1 MERLKF
7 VIDLL
12 ESAIRRFSAGS
23 LVVRANAIAYS
34 ILISIVPL
42 LTIAMRFAN
51 LNRDELRFQLNSF
64 FHLYGITGAEPL
76 LGILDDILGRSNAI
90 AGIGVLF
97 MAYAALNIFS
107 YMENTANHIY
117 RVKPRGFLIRNSIF
131 TSWLIIVPFAII
143 VTVTAITSLRN
154 GFNPPAIVDIIEHE
168 GKTLILHSDHTLLTD
183 GGQEETIPYLDR
195 TDLRV
200 PGRLVLTDAA
210 EGAAPEVIASTRQ
223 EVGSPITVQAVGEA
237 IYVAVQPNFL
247 FFSQDAGQTWD
258 FRVFQMTSERAAVSP
273 RIGGMVAEQGRL
285 LLLLVSG
292 QGSRLISL
300 DPDYMELK
308 DVTAFPEVFQT
319 LMKADR
325 YYLTARGSFRQSDNG
340 EVWGDARLVPGLS
353 EMITLIFPAGG
364 DGWLAMTA
372 GGRLVR
378 LDSALRPTYP
388 AARLP
393 ASSVLKE
400 MHLSATGNFFAFSRD
415 GQVRLSL
422 DGGSSWIRV
431 DLPGLQKGSGLSDL
445 QTSTDGFWLGTE
457 DNRLFR
463 YRIERIRMQGGDD
476 APVAVGTQVSK
487 KLPGRLRPILGAIL
501 ADVLAF
507 LAINILFTLS
517 YAILPNAEVKLRAA
531 WTGGLLTSVIVAFFT
546 VAFRQMMPFFASTGF
561 VYGVW
566 VALPLGLM
574 VLLFLIQFFLFGM
587 VVTRLVQYPR
597 LVRRGVAV
605 RFFERAMLRFARP
618 RNPDPA
624 PSPPES

>member
-1 MERLKF
+1 MERIKF
-7 VIDLL
+7 TIDLL
-12 ESAIRRFSAGS
+12 ESAVRRFTAGG
-23 LVVRANAIAYS
+23 LVVRANAISYS

-51 LNRDELRFQLNSF
+51 LNREELRFQLSSF

-90 AGIGVLF
+90 AGIGVIF
-97 MAYAALNIFS
+97 MAYAALKIFS
-107 YMENTANHIY
+107 YIESTANHVY

-143 VTVTAITSLRN
+143 VTVTGLTSMQK
-154 GFNPPAIVDIIEHE
+154 GFNHPAIVDILEHE
-168 GKTLILHSDHTLLTD
+168 GKTIILRSDHSLFVD
-183 GGQEETIPYLDR
+183 GGSEEEIPYLER
-195 TDLRV
+195 TDFRV

-210 EGAAPEVIASTRQ
+210 EGTAPEVIASTRQ
-223 EVGSPITVQAVGEA
+223 EVGAPLSVRAVGES
-237 IYVAVQPNFL
+237 IYVLAQPNFL
-247 FFSQDAGQTWD
+247 FFSQDGGQTWD
-258 FRVFQMTSERAAVSP
+258 YRVFQVTSERAAVAP
-273 RIGGMVAEQGRL
+273 RLGGMVAEQGRI

-292 QGSRLISL
+292 QGSRLISM
-300 DPDYMELK
+300 DPDYMELM
-308 DVTAFPEVFQT
+308 DVTAYPEAFQGLT
-319 LMKADR
+319 RSDR
-325 YYLTARGSFRQSDNG
+325 YYLTARGSFRASDDGIAWG
-340 EVWGDARLVPGLS
+340 ESRNIPGLT

-372 GGRLVR
+372 AGRLVR
-378 LDSALRPTYP
+378 LDSMLRPTYP
-388 AARLP
+388 APRMP

-400 MHLSATGNFFAFSRD
+400 VHLSTSGNFFAFSRD

-422 DGGSSWIRV
+422 DGGATWIRV
-431 DLPGLQKGSGLSDL
+431 DLPGIERGPGLSDL
-445 QTSTDGFWLGTE
+445 QTSSEGFWIGTE

-476 APVAVGTQVSK
+476 APVAVGTQISK
-487 KLPGRLRPILGAIL
+487 RLPGRLRPILGAIL

-507 LAINILFTLS
+507 AAINILFTLS
-517 YAILPNAEVKLRAA
+517 YAILPNADVKLKAA
-531 WTGGLLTSVIVAFFT
+531 WTGAFLTSVIVALFT
-546 VAFRQMMPFFASTGF
+546 VAFRQLMPFFASTGF

-587 VVTRLVQYPR
+587 VVTRLVQFPR

-605 RFFERAMLRFARP
+605 VFLERAILRLR
-618 RNPDPA
+618 RSSPA
-624 PSPPES
+624 QGTSTPES